1 MSIKAF
7 PLNQQEYSYNA
18 QDVMKYYAG
27 RNSGVFETGDNLKVS
42 ANGGLE
48 LRINT
53 GTGWLAKDY
62 VASVAFWNESVE
74 YLMVEA
80 GHDTYDRIDLVV
92 VSWNFIQQE
101 QNPTLIIRKGTPASS
116 PVVPSLVNDSTTI
129 EIALAKIIVPK
140 GAINLLDSFIID
152 LRGDDNYC
160 PLVLSELKINEILK
174 NQNARIDNI
183 ASLPEGSTTAD
194 AELIDIRLG
203 ADGVTYDNAGNAVR
217 EQIKTL
223 DGKISTKSP
232 IVHIHDDRYYTEN
245 EIDTKVDGINSNINE
260 LKGDLANKL
269 PKSPANWG
277 PWTAEEQAAARDK
290 IGIPVDYELIEEII
304 LEEDVSTISRSQ
316 EPDGT
321 PYAFSAF
328 CIIAEVIVS
337 DSDTFPYLRVDV
349 SSDTT
354 DNIFLAYLYREGIKN
369 KRINVNYEAL
379 SPNLFRLSSEIND
392 KLGVVFSEGKVSVRD
407 SDYGNGPILSTIV
420 KNINFRNI
428 TLCAGTKIKIY
439 GVRA

>member
-7 PLNQQEYSYNA
+7 PLNQTEYSYNA

-74 YLMVEA
+74 YLMVDA

-101 QNPTLIIRKGTPASS
+101 QNPKLIIRKGTPASS
-116 PVVPSLVNDSTTI
+116 PAVPSLVNDSSTI
-129 EIALAKIIVPK
+129 EIALAKVIVPK
-140 GAINLLDSFIID
+140 GAINLIDSFIID

-203 ADGVTYDNAGNAVR
+203 ADGVTYNNAGNAVR
-217 EQIKTL
+217 TQINNL
-223 DGKISTKSP
+223 NSEISTKSP
-232 IVHIHDDRYYTEN
+232 IGHTHDDRYYTESEIDTKVADLTDKISAKSPIGHTHDDRYYTEN
-245 EIDTKVDGINSNINE
+245 EIDIKVNEINSNVNE
-260 LKGDLANKL
+260 LKGDLGDVEDRIA
-269 PKSPANWG
+269 PIDFRQKSNG
-277 PWTAEEQAAARDK
+277 KVILD
-290 IGIPVDYELIEEII
+290 VDITGTMKAFMDGME
-304 LEEDVSTISRSQ
+304 Q
-316 EPDGT
+316 EPHEAIALTLEPDVPTVDTHNFGVRGQICIDG
-321 PYAFSAF
+321 
-328 CIIAEVIVS
+328 
-337 DSDTFPYLRVDV
+337 
-349 SSDTT
+349 
-354 DNIFLAYLYREGIKN
+354 NYLYVCVADNTWK
-369 KRINVNYEAL
+369 
-379 SPNLFRLSSEIND
+379 
-392 KLGVVFSEGKVSVRD
+392 
-407 SDYGNGPILSTIV
+407 
-420 KNINFRNI
+420 
-428 TLCAGTKIKIY
+428 KIPLQEL
-439 GVRA
+439 